1 MLELTAEDV
10 GLLAAARTAT
20 LATVAPDGQPRLV
33 PVCFA
38 LHGGRV
44 WIALDEKPKQ
54 GHDPRSLARVRD
66 VLARP
71 GVSLLVE
78 RWSEDWSKLAWLRL
92 SGRAALVEPGAL
104 APGVVSALR
113 ARYPQYLHHDLEQRP
128 MLAIDVDRVVR
139 WSAAAAG

>member
-1 MLELTAEDV
+1 MPELTAADV

-38 LHGGRV
+38 LHDGRV
-44 WIALDEKPKQ
+44 WIALDEKPK
-54 GHDPRSLARVRD
+54 HDPDPRSLARVRD

-78 RWSEDWSKLAWLRL
+78 RWSEDWSELAWLRL
-92 SGRAALVEPGAL
+92 SGRATLVEPASV
-104 APGVVSALR
+104 APGVVTALR
-113 ARYPQYLHHDLEQRP
+113 ARYPQYVEHDLEGRP
-128 MLAIDVDRVVR
+128 MLAIDLDGIVR
-139 WSAAAAG
+139 WSATSG

>member
-1 MLELTAEDV
+1 MPELTAADV

-38 LHGGRV
+38 LHDGRV

-54 GHDPRSLARVRD
+54 GPDPRSLARVRD

-78 RWSEDWSKLAWLRL
+78 HWSEDWSELAWLRL
-92 SGRAALVEPGAL
+92 SGRATLIEPASV
-104 APGVVSALR
+104 APGVVPALR
-113 ARYPQYLHHDLEQRP
+113 ARYPQYLDHDLEARP
-128 MLAIDVDRVVR
+128 MLAVEVDRVVR
-139 WSAAAAG
+139 WAAATSR